1 MPRAKK
7 TDTKTAPKKTP
18 AKKTSS
24 KKKEPTVEQIIAEQ
38 VQQQLQEALL
48 NIEIEVPQQN
58 TDAFVDMDLLRD
70 EIKKQVEFETRKN
83 LHVGEATTKSKAELT
98 RSSLN
103 LTGEKEYIFTSDLDG
118 LVLSQSG
125 KAIFTAG
132 KTGAMGFGIK
142 APRTVGTGSAHFR
155 ANYPSEA
162 PIPTS
167 GLGSTRGVIVEGDG
181 DDEKTFAF
189 RTLSRMNRQGVNIT
203 SDGSMLINDSED
215 STLSRLSVNQTDND
229 APCLNILGS
238 SKYYDTNLVNI
249 QSKATQSSVFN
260 LINAKVDVEKNGGAG
275 IDVYRVDGEGSV
287 YSDKVFYSNGKGYAE
302 LFEWAD
308 GNHKNEYRSGLTV
321 ALNSQSKLVIADEG
335 DTVIGVVSD
344 NAAFIGNAGWNALQ
358 HRFNLNSDKVPMQ
371 SKYKVV
377 EWLDDVGVL
386 HSYFLDA
393 LDKDFALP
401 DNAIIYETLENG
413 NDMYRKDYRSD
424 FDIEAE
430 YSKRTERGFA
440 CVILT
445 GTTTVFKGQ
454 FMNDN
459 WIKLNDVND
468 DLEEW
473 IIK

>member
-1 MPRAKK
+1 MPKTTKKSKPVVKK
-7 TDTKTAPKKTP
+7 TVTK
-18 AKKTSS
+18 S
-24 KKKEPTVEQIIAEQ
+24 KPEPTVEQIIAEQ

-70 EIKKQVEFETRKN
+70 EIKKQVEFETRKT
-83 LHVGEATTKSKAELT
+83 LHVSEAILKSKAEVT
-98 RSSLN
+98 RSSIN

-118 LVLSQSG
+118 LVLSQSD
-125 KAIFTAG
+125 KTIFTAG
-132 KTGAMGFGIK
+132 KTGAMGFGLK
-142 APRTVGTGSAHFR
+142 APRTVGNGSAHFR

-203 SDGSMLINDSED
+203 SDGSMLINDSKD

-238 SKYYDTNLVNI
+238 SKYYDTNLINI
-249 QSKATQSSVFN
+249 QSKATQSDVFN

-275 IDVYRVDGEGSV
+275 VDVYRVDGEGSV
-287 YSDKVFYSNGKGYAE
+287 YSDKVFNSNCRGYAE

-308 GNHKNEYRSGLTV
+308 GNHKNENRSGLTV
-321 ALNSQSKLVIADEG
+321 ALNSQSKLIIADEG
-335 DTVIGVVSD
+335 DTVIGVISD
-344 NAAFIGNAGWNALQ
+344 NAAVIGNAGWNVLQ
-358 HRFNLNSDKVPMQ
+358 HRFNLNSDKMPMR
-371 SKYKVV
+371 SKYKIV

-386 HSYFLDA
+386 HSYYLDA
-393 LDKDFALP
+393 LDKNFALP

-413 NDMYRKDYRSD
+413 DDMYRQDYRSD

-430 YSKRTERGFA
+430 YSKRIERGFA

-445 GTTTVFKGQ
+445 GTTRVFKGQ
-454 FMNDN
+454 FMHDN
-459 WIKLNDVND
+459 WIKVNDVND